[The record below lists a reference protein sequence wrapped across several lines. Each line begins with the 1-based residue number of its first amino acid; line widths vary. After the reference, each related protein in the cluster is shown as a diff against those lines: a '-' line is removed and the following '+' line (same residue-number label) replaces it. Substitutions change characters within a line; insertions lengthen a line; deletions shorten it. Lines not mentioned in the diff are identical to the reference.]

1 MLIYKK
7 KGFPLLHLTRVPMKT
22 SNLSIGMFVGMLDR
36 PWLETPF
43 VFQGFLI
50 KDKLEIEQLQSCCGQ
65 VYVEIERGKLTESQ
79 IRAIAAGQAVK
90 VLGPNEQ
97 APDKPNWLHR
107 IVFRMGVGRFL
118 KSRRKQRVGGYE
130 ITSTVRR
137 EAPKAREAYERC
149 VKSHRRIFARARRAG
164 CVDVERV
171 ILAVTPLIQSILRN
185 PNAMA
190 WTVFAG
196 KRSGRNYSRAV
207 ATAVWAVMFGRH
219 LGFDRMGLQN
229 LAIGGLLMDIGN
241 VELPDDILNAEGAI
255 TDDQFDE
262 VPQHVRAGVDILRR
276 SDNIEPAVFEMI
288 MYHHDRYDGSGYPHD
303 ISGSNIPAF
312 GRIAGIVDCYDAMTT
327 KTSYS
332 PALAAYDAAREL
344 NEMRD
349 KQFSAEVVEQF
360 LHTIGMFPTGSVIEL
375 SDNSTGLVLEQ
386 NPKNL
391 LQPKVLILKVSSGE
405 TLKKPRI
412 MNSNDWEGR
421 GLWIAKG
428 HEHGAFGIDPMD
440 YFNKTS

>member
-1 MLIYKK
+1 MD
-7 KGFPLLHLTRVPMKT
+7 T

-50 KDKLEIEQLQSCCGQ
+50 KDRYEIEQLQSFCSQ

-79 IRAIAAGQAVK
+79 IRAMAVGAGQMA
-90 VLGPNEQ
+90 GPHNQ
-97 APDKPNWLHR
+97 RKPRKLPGWLHSFV
-107 IVFRMGVGRFL
+107 IKTGLGGFL
-118 KSRRKQRVGGYE
+118 AARKKKRTAGYE

-137 EAPKAREAYERC
+137 EAPQAKLAYERC
-149 VKSHRRIFARARRAG
+149 VKSHRKIFDRARRAG
-164 CVDVERV
+164 CVDIERV

-190 WTVFAG
+190 WTVFSG

-219 LGFDRMGLQN
+219 LGFDRKGLQD

-241 VELPDDILNAEGAI
+241 VELPEDLLNAEGAI
-255 TDDQFDE
+255 TNDE
-262 VPQHVRAGVDILRR
+262 FEQVPQHVRAGVDILRR
-276 SDNIEPAVFEMI
+276 SENVEPAVFEMI
-288 MYHHDRYDGSGYPHD
+288 MYHHDRHDGSGYPHE
-303 ISGSNIPAF
+303 IHGSSIPAH

-327 KTSYS
+327 KTTYS

-360 LHTIGMFPTGSVIEL
+360 LHTIGMFPTGSVVEL
-375 SDNSTGLVLEQ
+375 SDGSAGLVLEQ
-386 NPKNL
+386 NPENL
-391 LQPKVLILKVSSGE
+391 LQPKVLILKIGSGE
-405 TLKKPRI
+405 VLEKPRI
-412 MNSNDWEGR
+412 MNSQDWAGR
-421 GLWIAKG
+421 GIWIAKG
-428 HEHGAFGIDPMD
+428 HEHGAFGIDPME
-440 YFNKTS
+440 YFN

>member
-1 MLIYKK
+1 M
-7 KGFPLLHLTRVPMKT
+7 HLTRIPMST
-22 SNLSIGMFVGMLDR
+22 SNLSIGMYVGMLDR

-43 VFQGFLI
+43 VFQGFMI
-50 KDKLEIEQLQSCCGQ
+50 KDKFEIDQLQLFCSQ
-65 VYVEIERGKLTESQ
+65 VYVEIERGTLSEAQ
-79 IRAIAAGQAVK
+79 IRAKAAGAGQVPDHTGAVRPRK
-90 VLGPNEQ
+90 LPG
-97 APDKPNWLHR
+97 WLHSFA
-107 IVFRMGVGRFL
+107 IKTGVAGFL
-118 KSRRKQRVGGYE
+118 ASRRKSHTGAYE

-137 EAPKAREAYERC
+137 EAPLARKSYERC
-149 VKSHRRIFARARRAG
+149 VKSHARIFARARRAG
-164 CVDVERV
+164 CVDIERV
-171 ILAVTPLIQSILRN
+171 KLAITPLIQSILRN

-190 WTVFAG
+190 WTVFSG

-219 LGFDRMGLQN
+219 LGLDRKVLEN
-229 LAIGGLLMDIGN
+229 LAIGGLLLDIGN
-241 VELPDDILNAEGAI
+241 VALSDEILNAEGAI
-255 TDDQFDE
+255 TQDQFE
-262 VPQHVRAGVDILRR
+262 QVPQHVQAGYDILAR
-276 SDNIEPAVFEMI
+276 SVNVEPAVFEMV
-288 MYHHDRYDGSGYPHD
+288 MYHHDRHDGSGYPHD
-303 ISGSNIPAF
+303 IQGSTIPPM

-375 SDNSTGLVLEQ
+375 SDGSAGLVLEQ
-386 NPKNL
+386 NPVNL
-391 LQPKVLILKVSSGE
+391 LQPKVLILKSPDGDM
-405 TLKKPRI
+405 LDKPKI
-412 MNSNDWEGR
+412 MNSKDWEGR

-440 YFNKTS
+440 YFN